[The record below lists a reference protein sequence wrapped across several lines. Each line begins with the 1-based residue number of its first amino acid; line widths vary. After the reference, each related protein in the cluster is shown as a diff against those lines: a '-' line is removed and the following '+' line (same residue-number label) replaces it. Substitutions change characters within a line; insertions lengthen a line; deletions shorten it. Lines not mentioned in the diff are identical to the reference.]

1 MQYTIIPCTLS
12 IAGSE
17 GRAGCASLLC
27 MLYNTAAMAAAKETA
42 AIALMT
48 AGCAALLGCVAQ

>member
-1 MQYTIIPCTLS
+1 MQYTIIPFTLS

-27 MLYNTAAMAAAKETA
+27 MLYNTAAMAAAKATA
-42 AIALMT
+42 AIALVT
-48 AGCAALLGCVAQ
+48 AG